1 MSDSSSATLRSGYLF
16 ACATVSIWAGFVLM
30 TRRAGISALNGF
42 DLTALRFGTASLLLF
57 PAWLFWRR
65 VPLLD
70 VRLLLLAA
78 TGGIAYSLTVY
89 WSFRFAPAAHG
100 AVLISGMLPF
110 FVAACAWMIQGEPP
124 RRSLRVAL
132 VVIAAGMAAMAMDA
146 FRQPGSTWR
155 GDLLM
160 ITSSFIWAVYT
171 VLVRR
176 FGYSPAETTIGVALL
191 AALIYLPVYLLWL
204 PKGIAEVPLHAVLVQ
219 AFYQGVLVVIVAMV
233 LYMQALVRLGPTRL
247 GSIMATVPAVAGLGA
262 WLILGEPLSDFLLVG
277 LLLTS
282 AGAWLGSR

>member
-1 MSDSSSATLRSGYLF
+1 MSSPAASRSGYVF
-16 ACATVSIWAGFVLM
+16 AAATVLIWSGFVLV
-30 TRRAGISALNGF
+30 TRRAGVSALNGF
-42 DLTALRFGTASLLLF
+42 DLAALRFGTAALLLS

-65 VPLLD
+65 VPLFD
-70 VRLLLLAA
+70 ARMLLLAL
-78 TGGIAYSLTVY
+78 TGGIGYSLTVY

-110 FVAACAWMIQGEPP
+110 FVAACAWMLLREPP
-124 RRSLRVAL
+124 RHSLRLAL
-132 VVIAAGMAAMAMDA
+132 IVIAAGMAAMAVDA

-155 GDLLM
+155 GDVLM
-160 ITSSFIWAVYT
+160 LASSFIWAVYT

-176 FGYSPAETTIGVALL
+176 FGYAPADTTIGVALL
-191 AALIYLPVYLLWL
+191 AALLYLPVYAFCL
-204 PKGIAEVPLHAVLVQ
+204 PKGIALVPLHAVLVQ

-233 LYMQALVRLGPTRL
+233 LYMQAMVRLGPTRL
-247 GSIMATVPAVAGLGA
+247 GAIMATVPAVAGLGA
-262 WLILGEPLSDFLLVG
+262 WLVLGEPLSAFLLAG